1 MTGRVATCDDLAE
14 EAQRYLDVVAGFAA
28 LGADPHAEAREK
40 AASERARELK
50 LPRTR
55 TLPRRR
61 RLRR

>member
-1 MTGRVATCDDLAE
+1 MTRLAIHDELAE

-28 LGADPHAEAREK
+28 LGVDPHAGARAR
-40 AASERARELK
+40 AASERAREPK

-55 TLPRRR
+55 RLPRRR